1 MPLRID
7 DRKKIDDLAGDFR
20 VHQDGVKVGAVALL
34 LDLVPQIEK
43 GIVDLA
49 DGAEDVLFE
58 KKREV
63 LIVLYGVAIVAGR
76 LVLEFQGNAG
86 PQHRDHGDAE
96 HEACLSSY
104 PSNPTP
110 YEGQASHVQK
120 LLPRS
125 HYPTLYLAG

>member
-1 MPLRID
+1 MTSLTISEFD
-7 DRKKIDDLAGDFR
+7 
-20 VHQDGVKVGAVALL
+20 QDGVKVGAVALL
-34 LDLVPQIEK
+34 LDLAPQIEK

-58 KKREV
+58 QKREV

-76 LVLEFQGNAG
+76 LVLEFQSNAG

-96 HEACLSSY
+96 HEACLGSY
-104 PSNPTP
+104 ASNPTP

-120 LLPRS
+120 LLPR
-125 HYPTLYLAG
+125 PTIRPFT